1 MNRWRRAEIFNFSLS
16 SSEEPAEGLGCSYSL
31 LPNPGLPSLLQSIFQ
46 RQVQTETASK
56 LSVEQD
62 KWVWWNQY
70 RSYTCFV
77 SSSRCQS
84 ILSQPGIMAV
94 TEICPGWSRSKYKGM
109 HVWLWQ
115 GNEPCHKHYSNIGFV
130 RYYQGDS
137 SILVMIHPWPTGL
150 NNSIF
155 QWYHT
160 RVQGDDHILPRTR
173 NSGLTAPQPCCGAC
187 IEVMFLE
194 KPSLSHHLD

>member
-1 MNRWRRAEIFNFSLS
+1 MLFRA
-16 SSEEPAEGLGCSYSL
+16 AEWEVTDLCPSPSVHCCVTCQRLAPPLIWQLELFTSPVLPKWSGL
-31 LPNPGLPSLLQSIFQ
+31 
-46 RQVQTETASK
+46 
-56 LSVEQD
+56 
-62 KWVWWNQY
+62 NQY

-77 SSSRCQS
+77 SSSQCWS

-94 TEICPGWSRSKYKGM
+94 TEMCPGWSRSKYKGM

-137 SILVMIHPWPTGL
+137 SILTMIHPWPMGL

-160 RVQGDDHILPRTR
+160 RVQEDDHILPRTR

-194 KPSLSHHLD
+194 KPSLSHHHD